1 MESNANEINPKP
13 LHMKAKC
20 NKSLRHFAPLNPS
33 ICSSNLKRYLGGES
47 VSVINNWHAVISI
60 PTVQLNTS
68 AALQKHLVHKMKSQD
83 LQADAAKNEMSASL
97 TWL

>member
-13 LHMKAKC
+13 LQMKAKC
-20 NKSLRHFAPLNPS
+20 NKSVRHFSLLNLS
-33 ICSSNLKRYLGGES
+33 IWSSNLKWYLGGKS
-47 VSVINNWHAVISI
+47 VSVINYWHAIISI

-83 LQADAAKNEMSASL
+83 LQAVAMKNEMSA
-97 TWL
+97 